1 MNVVLDANLLIVL
14 VNQDTRSS
22 IVRQKIDNWI
32 DAEVQLHAPKLARY
46 EIANALTRLIISGIF
61 PQQDLE
67 SAWNFLNDLP
77 VVYHDI
83 SQATRIVEIALTLGR
98 KSAYDA
104 AYIALAERLEAQLW
118 TLDSPLYRNAVN
130 CGFPVFL
137 LDNSN

>member
-1 MNVVLDANLLIVL
+1 MNVVLDANLFIVL

-22 IVRQKIDNWI
+22 IVRQKFDNWI

-83 SQATRIVEIALTLGR
+83 SQVAWHTKL
-98 KSAYDA
+98 
-104 AYIALAERLEAQLW
+104 
-118 TLDSPLYRNAVN
+118 
-130 CGFPVFL
+130 
-137 LDNSN
+137 